1 MHYTGSQQMSLHSE
15 MTLVT
20 FKAKTKQKVQTV
32 VRSWSKAGMTETTE
46 Q

>member
-20 FKAKTKQKVQTV
+20 FKAKTKKKSSN
-32 VRSWSKAGMTETTE
+32 RR
-46 Q
+46 